1 MKKKYIIPQVD
12 IIRISTMQMIALS
25 GILDSDPE
33 QSITNSDDFQS
44 REAGFD
50 VFDDED

>member
-25 GILDSDPE
+25 GILDSE
-33 QSITNSDDFQS
+33 QSIESSDDFQS

>member
-25 GILDSDPE
+25 GTIDPE
-33 QSITNSDDFQS
+33 QSIESSDGFGS
-44 REAGFD
+44 REGGFD
-50 VFDDED
+50 VFDDDED

>member
-25 GILDSDPE
+25 GITDPK
-33 QSITNSDDFQS
+33 QSIESSDDFGS

-50 VFDDED
+50 LFDDDEE

>member
-12 IIRISTMQMIALS
+12 IIHISTMQMIALS
-25 GILDSDPE
+25 GTI
-33 QSITNSDDFQS
+33 DDTQTINKSEDFGS
-44 REAGFD
+44 REGGFD

>member
-25 GILDSDPE
+25 GILDDT
-33 QSITNSDDFQS
+33 QTINKSDDVGS
-44 REAGFD
+44 REGGFD
-50 VFDDED
+50 VFDDDED

>member
-25 GILDSDPE
+25 GILDDK
-33 QSITNSDDFQS
+33 QSITDSDDFGS